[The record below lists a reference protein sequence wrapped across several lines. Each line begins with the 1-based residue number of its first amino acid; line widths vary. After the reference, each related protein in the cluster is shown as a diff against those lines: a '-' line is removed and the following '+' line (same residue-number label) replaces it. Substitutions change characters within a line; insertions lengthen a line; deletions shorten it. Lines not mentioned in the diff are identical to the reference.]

1 MPPLHLLPGINRKPQ
16 GPKIEQPGVEVVIP
30 HQTKTYPDVSY
41 NVTNNN
47 VTILMPTNKDNF
59 NENANTNT
67 SIPIVKTTEYK
78 NTVLPIVVTICG
90 IFLIAILIGLFVF
103 RKYLCTISRF
113 LKKKRKEDM
122 AKKPNQNTISAE
134 DSHNSIVM
142 NQWQGSTAYNRY
154 VPWERDREN
163 PHPQVTS
170 QLSNG
175 SGSNNNSEIKSNEWD
190 FPRHRLKFFNILGE
204 GAFGQVWRCEASNI
218 DGNEGITTVAVK
230 TLKENAGEIERNDLL
245 SELQVMKRL
254 EPHVNVVRLL
264 GCCVEKDPLF
274 VILEN
279 VNRGKLQTYLR
290 NSRAERHY
298 GNTHAKS
305 SILTS
310 GDLTSF
316 MYQVARGMDF
326 LSSRGVSDFF

>member
-1 MPPLHLLPGINRKPQ
+1 MPPLHLLPGMNRKPQ
-16 GPKIEQPGVEVVIP
+16 VPKIEQPGVEAIIP

-47 VTILMPTNKDNF
+47 ITILLPTL
-59 NENANTNT
+59 ENDSSFKPNTNTNT
-67 SIPIVKTTEYK
+67 SIPILKTNEYK

-163 PHPQVTS
+163 QHPQVHTINKN
-170 QLSNG
+170 L
-175 SGSNNNSEIKSNEWD
+175 IK
-190 FPRHRLKFFNILGE
+190 
-204 GAFGQVWRCEASNI
+204 
-218 DGNEGITTVAVK
+218 
-230 TLKENAGEIERNDLL
+230 
-245 SELQVMKRL
+245 
-254 EPHVNVVRLL
+254 VNFTKIYIFR
-264 GCCVEKDPLF
+264 
-274 VILEN
+274 
-279 VNRGKLQTYLR
+279 YLR
-290 NSRAERHY
+290 NYQMAVVQIIIQTSNQMS
-298 GNTHAKS
+298 GIFLDTDLNF
-305 SILTS
+305 SI
-310 GDLTSF
+310 
-316 MYQVARGMDF
+316 Y
-326 LSSRGVSDFF
+326 